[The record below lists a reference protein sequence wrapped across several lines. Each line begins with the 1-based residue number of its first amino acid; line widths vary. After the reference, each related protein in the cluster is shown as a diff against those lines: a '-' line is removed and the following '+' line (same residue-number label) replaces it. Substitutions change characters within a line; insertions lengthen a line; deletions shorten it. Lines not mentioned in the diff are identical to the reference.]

1 MLGKEHSSP
10 HWCIKYKP
18 SSKNYKAFGH
28 SMDNEW
34 IIETLKLMSHP
45 GRGGGGA
52 DCLGVK
58 DEPY

>member
-1 MLGKEHSSP
+1 
-10 HWCIKYKP
+10 
-18 SSKNYKAFGH
+18 
-28 SMDNEW
+28 MDNEW